1 MTRGALSGKSK
12 LRMLNL
18 SNNRLKDE
26 LLLTLCRGL
35 KASNPD
41 LKELNLSKNMMGDF
55 SAIVLGDFLEH
66 AISLELLD
74 LSWNRIT
81 SYGGTKIFQGLKAGC
96 SVRSVNIAY
105 NLLGK
110 SSTFEFVEAV
120 QLAVNEDNLKH
131 LDLSYNRM
139 NKVV

>member
-1 MTRGALSGKSK
+1 
-12 LRMLNL
+12 
-18 SNNRLKDE
+18 
-26 LLLTLCRGL
+26 
-35 KASNPD
+35 
-41 LKELNLSKNMMGDF
+41 MMGDF

-81 SYGGTKIFQGLKAGC
+81 SYGGTKIFQGLKTGC

-110 SSTFEFVEAV
+110 SSSFEFVEAV
-120 QLAVNEDNLKH
+120 QLAANEDNLKH

-139 NKVV
+139 NKVI